1 MMTRNGGSAQDH
13 RYRLSPRLTRPMMA
27 RNLADRIG
35 YLNLGDLIDPKRPI
49 GLKRLLGSRVVR
61 LDFKPGDRVYPLI
74 RGDPA
79 LLILEQ
85 GALNVFLDDEPD
97 RLLIKRVEPQ
107 TVLGELPAFG
117 LSMFGAVIEAATAA
131 RVMAIGVDGVEM
143 LEARSLRLHREWR
156 RVVCPR
162 FVESERQSVLCRFAS
177 VTTRVVHGL
186 LLLAHGGL
194 VIQIT
199 QQELADRIGLG
210 RVSVSIAL
218 RELEREG
225 IISIH
230 RGSIEVKD
238 LGRLRDLA
246 LF

>member
-1 MMTRNGGSAQDH
+1 
-13 RYRLSPRLTRPMMA
+13 
-27 RNLADRIG
+27 
-35 YLNLGDLIDPKRPI
+35 
-49 GLKRLLGSRVVR
+49 
-61 LDFKPGDRVYPLI
+61 
-74 RGDPA
+74 
-79 LLILEQ
+79 
-85 GALNVFLDDEPD
+85 
-97 RLLIKRVEPQ
+97 
-107 TVLGELPAFG
+107 VLGELPAFG

-131 RVMAIGVDGVEM
+131 RVMAIGMDGVEM
-143 LEARSLRLHREWR
+143 LEARSLRFHRGWR
-156 RVVCPR
+156 RGVGPR
-162 FVESERQSVLCRFAS
+162 FVESERQSVLCRFGS
-177 VTTRVVHGL
+177 VPARVVHGL

-194 VIQIT
+194 VIRIT

-225 IISIH
+225 IIAIH